1 MRLGKDAPVDSM
13 GCERVTN
20 MKASENIKRFQILV
34 GLMLSSQTKD
44 GEFIT
49 AECFQ
54 YLYINIG
61 ISHWLS
67 SFKLAVTYA
76 ACQKL
81 HNFGFTPE
89 NLVKA
94 DQTELENLLI
104 PVGFYRNK
112 AKFIKNTSQI
122 LIDQYN
128 SDIPDTV
135 EGLMK
140 LPGVGPKMAHIWWV
154 ELNMLFSII

>member
-1 MRLGKDAPVDSM
+1 MRLENVAPVDSM

-20 MKASENIKRFQILV
+20 ITAPENIKRFQILV

-44 GEFIT
+44 G
-49 AECFQ
+49 
-54 YLYINIG
+54 
-61 ISHWLS
+61 
-67 SFKLAVTYA
+67 VTYA

-128 SDIPDTV
+128 SDIPGTV
-135 EGLMK
+135 EGLIK
-140 LPGVGPKMAHIWWV
+140 LPGVGPKMAHIW
-154 ELNMLFSII
+154 